1 MRRLSLFVLLAAL
14 VATPALA
21 QETPPLPQLSW
32 SFQGPFGTF
41 DPAAL
46 QRGFQVYKEV
56 CSSCHALS
64 LLHYRDLAGIGLTEA
79 QIKAVAASVEVPGG
93 IDKQGKP
100 FQRPGRPADAFRA
113 PFANPEAAAAVFG
126 GAVPPDLSLVANA
139 RVGGP
144 SYIYALLNGF
154 VKPPAGFSLL
164 PGRYYNEYFPGHQ
177 IAMPPPLHN
186 GLVTYADHTAAT
198 VPQMA
203 RDVATFLDWAANPEM
218 EARKQLGV
226 HIVLFLVFLT
236 GLTYAVKRK
245 IWSDVH

>member
-1 MRRLSLFVLLAAL
+1 MRRLSLLAVLAAL
-14 VATPALA
+14 LATPALA
-21 QETPPLPQLSW
+21 QEVPPLPKVSW

-41 DPAAL
+41 NEAAL

-56 CSSCHALS
+56 CSNCHS
-64 LLHYRDLAGIGLTEA
+64 LNLVHYRDLAGIGLNEA
-79 QIKAVAASVEVPGG
+79 EIKAVAASVQVPGG

-100 FQRPGRPADAFRA
+100 FDRPGRPADAFRN
-113 PFANPEAAAAVFG
+113 PWPNPEAAIAVFG
-126 GAVPPDLSLVANA
+126 IQPPDLSLMANA

-144 SYIYALLNGF
+144 TYIYALMNGF
-154 VKPPAGFSLL
+154 KKPPAGMKVL
-164 PGRYYNEYFPGHQ
+164 PGHYYNEYFPGHQ
-177 IAMPPPLHN
+177 IAMPPPLHA
-186 GLVTYADHTAAT
+186 GVVTYADHTKAT

-203 RDVATFLDWAANPEM
+203 HDVATFLDWAANPEM
-218 EARKQLGV
+218 QARKQLGV